1 LFDEPLEG
9 APARFAAPS
18 EEHTGVRSKGCGF
31 PTTELW
37 TLAGNLR
44 ERAVQIKTHLLS
56 CAQHIHFFQTKNAI
70 PLTRRVKPM
79 SSQFERSQLKEQ
91 TMTNIST
98 KTLIVLAFGFVYM
111 TGCVEEDATLE
122 SAENTVQQD
131 LREGQRTPDT
141 SRADS
146 NREAEA
152 TRVRTAGATRTTD
165 RSATSLRPANQPAP
179 GDIDIS
185 IEQVYVERTS
195 TRGTYKVTL
204 SVKAFNY
211 SRIENLYSA
220 FTLNNSNGVE
230 AARRIRIEQSRTK
243 NFYRV
248 VFEGQFPQGSYAAF
262 ADPDNLID
270 ETIEYNNAFRF
281 FI

>member
-1 LFDEPLEG
+1 
-9 APARFAAPS
+9 
-18 EEHTGVRSKGCGF
+18 
-31 PTTELW
+31 
-37 TLAGNLR
+37 
-44 ERAVQIKTHLLS
+44 
-56 CAQHIHFFQTKNAI
+56 
-70 PLTRRVKPM
+70 M
-79 SSQFERSQLKEQ
+79 
-91 TMTNIST
+91 
-98 KTLIVLAFGFVYM
+98 
-111 TGCVEEDATLE
+111 
-122 SAENTVQQD
+122 
-131 LREGQRTPDT
+131 
-141 SRADS
+141 
-146 NREAEA
+146 
-152 TRVRTAGATRTTD
+152 
-165 RSATSLRPANQPAP
+165 
-179 GDIDIS
+179 
-185 IEQVYVERTS
+185 
-195 TRGTYKVTL
+195 TL